1 MKKMGF
7 SQMMELLQV
16 KNKGEIVLCNAGN
29 FYIAIGKDAVLL
41 NELLGLKLGCLKPE
55 MCKVGFPISS
65 LEKYI
70 DKIQEK
76 RYSYIVYYFDQQ
88 KEELEVL
95 MEYKGKKKNEVK
107 EERKNWYI
115 CSKDVKTYKKPDK
128 YILALTKL
136 YETEKDEVLT
146 YLNKIDANL
155 NTQRIYLRI
164 MKKNRWID
172 EHKFKVAMEQIYEMG
187 KILGGL
193 IKYYAK
199 SHTKPIS

>member
-1 MKKMGF
+1 
-7 SQMMELLQV
+7 MMELLQV
-16 KNKGEIVLCNAGN
+16 KNKGKIVLCNAGN
-29 FYIAIGKDAVLL
+29 FYIAIGKDAILL
-41 NELLGLKLGCLKPE
+41 NELLELKLSCLKPE
-55 MCKVGFPISS
+55 ICKVGFPITS

>member
-1 MKKMGF
+1 MEIKQKVVKKMGF

-76 RYSYIVYYFDQQ
+76 DYSYIVYYFDQQ

-95 MEYKGKKKNEVK
+95 MEYKGKKKNEIK
-107 EERKNWYI
+107 GERKNCYI
-115 CSKDVKTYKKPDK
+115 CSKDVKKYKKPDK

-136 YETEKDEVLT
+136 YETEKEKEEEIEKL
-146 YLNKIDANL
+146 KEIKKR
-155 NTQRIYLRI
+155 RIRWYKSK
-164 MKKNRWID
+164 KKN
-172 EHKFKVAMEQIYEMG
+172 KN
-187 KILGGL
+187 
-193 IKYYAK
+193 
-199 SHTKPIS
+199 

>member
-1 MKKMGF
+1 MKKIGF
-7 SQMMELLQV
+7 SKMMELLQV
-16 KNKGEIVLCNAGN
+16 KNKGKIVLCNAGN

-41 NELLGLKLGCLKPE
+41 NELLGLKLSCIKPE

-107 EERKNWYI
+107 EERKNCYI
-115 CSKDVKTYKKPDK
+115 CSNDIKKYKKVDK
-128 YILALTKL
+128 YIMALTKL
-136 YETEKDEVLT
+136 YEIEQEKEDKIQELKE
-146 YLNKIDANL
+146 NKKR
-155 NTQRIYLRI
+155 RIRWSKNK
-164 MKKNRWID
+164 KKN
-172 EHKFKVAMEQIYEMG
+172 KN
-187 KILGGL
+187 
-193 IKYYAK
+193 
-199 SHTKPIS
+199 